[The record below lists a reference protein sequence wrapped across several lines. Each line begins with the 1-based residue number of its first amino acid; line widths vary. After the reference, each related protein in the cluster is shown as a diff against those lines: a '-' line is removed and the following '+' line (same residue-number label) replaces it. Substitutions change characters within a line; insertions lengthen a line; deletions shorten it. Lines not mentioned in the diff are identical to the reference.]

1 MQEFGQPQYGQG
13 IGGLQRLVGPSGEAL
28 AVGEAGWRGA
38 EIDGGVEGEGKVGEE
53 RCVCLRKGSTKRPVE
68 CLVL

>member
-1 MQEFGQPQYGQG
+1 MQEFGHPQYGHG

-38 EIDGGVEGEGKVGEE
+38 EIDGGVEGEGKGGGGEV
-53 RCVCLRKGSTKRPVE
+53 RVSSQKIDKKTR
-68 CLVL
+68 